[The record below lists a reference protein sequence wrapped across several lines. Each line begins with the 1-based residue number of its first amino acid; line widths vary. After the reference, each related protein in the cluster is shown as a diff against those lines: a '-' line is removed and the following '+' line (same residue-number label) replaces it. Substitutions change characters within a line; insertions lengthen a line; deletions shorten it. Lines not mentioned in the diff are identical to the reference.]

1 MNRWQRIL
9 IVIFLLSTASVFACE
24 FTFTLTN
31 ADGSSRSLRP
41 GADINLELNET
52 YILKIALTEDH
63 RNCKLSP
70 EDTDFL
76 LNEEKWKTTKDHLPL
91 QLLDKISWSSQDS
104 RHHTVEFSF
113 HTTVAETCELEVLR
127 DCDKKE
133 GYDEF
138 IQFVVN

>member
-1 MNRWQRIL
+1 MNRWQRTL

-31 ADGSSRSLRP
+31 ADGSSRNLRP
-41 GADINLELNET
+41 GTDINLELNKT
-52 YILKIALTEDH
+52 YTLKIALTEDH

>member
-31 ADGSSRSLRP
+31 ADGSSRNLRP
-41 GADINLELNET
+41 GTDINLELNKT
-52 YILKIALTEDH
+52 YTLKIALTEDH